1 MAGNRVWLTLF
12 SAPLE
17 STRLSEGSQ
26 LNIQGENM
34 KNLLNRAAILVIIG
48 AMMSIT
54 ALATT
59 TNRQVTFG
67 RDVTVNGAPVKAGT
81 YKATFD
87 DQTGEFKLFRGKK
100 VVANATAR
108 MEKVSGSYR
117 GAYSLTADALVSMN
131 MNSTSQ
137 AVIVNDGESMKALMP

>member
-1 MAGNRVWLTLF
+1 MRHLF
-12 SAPLE
+12 SRAV
-17 STRLSEGSQ
+17 T
-26 LNIQGENM
+26 
-34 KNLLNRAAILVIIG
+34 LLAVV
-48 AMMSIT
+48 AMTSIA

-59 TNRQVTFG
+59 TNRQVTFS

-87 DQTGEFKLFRGKK
+87 NQTGEFKLLRGKK

-108 MEKVSGSYR
+108 LEKITGPFQNGYALIANGNSY
-117 GAYSLTADALVSMN
+117 ALLSMN

-137 AVIVNDGESMKALMP
+137 AVIVNNVEGMKVLTP